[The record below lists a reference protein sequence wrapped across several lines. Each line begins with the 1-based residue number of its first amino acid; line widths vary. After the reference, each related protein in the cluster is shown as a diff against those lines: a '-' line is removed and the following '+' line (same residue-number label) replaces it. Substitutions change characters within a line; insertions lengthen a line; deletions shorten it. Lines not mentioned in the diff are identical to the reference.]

1 MKKSILLLGF
11 AFMLNGAIAQE
22 QATPDIYSKEYVVA
36 KTNDF
41 SSYFTLDEAGRQKV
55 MGIIYENNQK
65 ELDLESRTVGML
77 PDEIR
82 ENQKVLRLEV
92 ETNLKQVVGEVEWK
106 KYEEFKKVSIYF

>member
-1 MKKSILLLGF
+1 MKRSILLLGF
-11 AFMLNGAIAQE
+11 AFILNGAIAQE
-22 QATPDIYSKEYVVA
+22 QATPDIHSKEYVVA

-65 ELDLESRTVGML
+65 ELDLEARTVGMI

-82 ENQKVLRLEV
+82 ENQKILRLEV
-92 ETNLKQVVGEVEWK
+92 ETNLKQVVGETAWLK
-106 KYEEFKKVSIYF
+106 FEEYKKVSVYF